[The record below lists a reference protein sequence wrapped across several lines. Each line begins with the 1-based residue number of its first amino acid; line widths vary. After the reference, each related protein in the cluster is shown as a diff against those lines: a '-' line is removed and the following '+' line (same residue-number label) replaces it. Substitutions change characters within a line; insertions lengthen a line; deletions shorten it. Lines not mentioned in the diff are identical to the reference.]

1 MRWSLV
7 LAPVLLVVGCGR
19 AAAPER
25 FHGPTMGTT
34 YSIEVAR
41 RPAAVGREQL
51 QATIDEV
58 LAETGRHLSTYD
70 AASEISRFNAAAT
83 TEAVEV
89 SEPLGSV
96 VAIANEVSV
105 ASGGAFDITVGPLVR
120 AWGFGEADAG
130 ARHRSG
136 RAAAGAASRRG
147 RLRQAAVAT
156 DRRALRKAVAGLQ
169 LDVDGIAPGY
179 AVDRIAERF
188 EALGVND
195 YLIEL
200 GGEVRARGRSPAGRP
215 WRVAI
220 EAPLAGERKPYAV
233 VELDGLGASTSGD
246 YRDFREV
253 GGRRVSH
260 TIDPRTGAPVTH
272 GLASVCVVD
281 ESTARADAFSTA
293 LMVLGPEEGM
303 AAGDPAR
310 ARGAVHRAQR
320 RWRRIHLAGHARVPA
335 PSPPARLTAI
345 IPAHGRTRL
354 PGLRRRPHLAPLM
367 VPLLIALAAGAG
379 IWWLGSWARTTVVIL
394 VRHAEAAPG
403 TAGDPDLSQAGEAR
417 VRGLGEFLAGIL
429 AGDKV
434 DYLYAAD
441 TRRAQQTAAPIANQF
456 KLPINLLASS
466 DWAGFAGRIKRE
478 HRGETVVGGRLR
490 QHASRAC

>member
-1 MRWSLV
+1 MRWFLV
-7 LAPVLLVVGCGR
+7 LAPVLLVAGCGR

-58 LAETGRHLSTYD
+58 LAETGRYLSTYD

-120 AWGFGEADAG
+120 AWGFSEADVG
-130 ARHRSG
+130 AVT
-136 RAAAGAASRRG
+136 APDAQQLA
-147 RLRQAAVAT
+147 RLRAEVGYDKLQLQK

-169 LDVDGIAPGY
+169 LDVNGIAPGY

-200 GGEVRARGRSPAGRP
+200 GGEVRAHGRSPAGRP

-246 YRDFREV
+246 YRDFRMV

-293 LMVLGPEEGM
+293 LMVLGPEKGM
-303 AAGDPAR
+303 
-310 ARGAVHRAQR
+310 Q
-320 RWRRIHLAGHARVPA
+320 LA
-335 PSPPARLTAI
+335 
-345 IPAHGRTRL
+345 TRL
-354 PGLRRRPHLAPLM
+354 GLAALFIVRSADGAGFTSQATPEFQHLRRPL
-367 VPLLIALAAGAG
+367 
-379 IWWLGSWARTTVVIL
+379 
-394 VRHAEAAPG
+394 
-403 TAGDPDLSQAGEAR
+403 D
-417 VRGLGEFLAGIL
+417 
-429 AGDKV
+429 
-434 DYLYAAD
+434 
-441 TRRAQQTAAPIANQF
+441 
-456 KLPINLLASS
+456 
-466 DWAGFAGRIKRE
+466 
-478 HRGETVVGGRLR
+478 
-490 QHASRAC
+490 

>member
-1 MRWSLV
+1 MRWFLV
-7 LAPVLLVVGCGR
+7 LATVLLVAGCGR
-19 AAAPER
+19 AAVPER

-51 QATIDEV
+51 QATIDDV
-58 LAETGRHLSTYD
+58 LAEAGRHLSTYD

-120 AWGFGEADAG
+120 TWGFSEADAG
-130 ARHRSG
+130 VVTAPD
-136 RAAAGAASRRG
+136 AQQLA
-147 RLRQAAVAT
+147 RLRAEVGYDKLQLQT

-169 LDVDGIAPGY
+169 LDVNGIAPGY

-200 GGEVRARGRSPAGRP
+200 GGEVRANGRSPAGRP

-246 YRDFREV
+246 YRDFRMV

-281 ESTARADAFSTA
+281 ESTARADAYATA
-293 LMVLGPEEGM
+293 LMVLGPQEGM
-303 AAGDPAR
+303 ELAIRLGLAALFIERSAD
-310 ARGAVHRAQR
+310 GAGFTSQATPEFQH
-320 RWRRIHLAGHARVPA
+320 
-335 PSPPARLTAI
+335 
-345 IPAHGRTRL
+345 
-354 PGLRRRPHLAPLM
+354 LRRPL
-367 VPLLIALAAGAG
+367 
-379 IWWLGSWARTTVVIL
+379 
-394 VRHAEAAPG
+394 
-403 TAGDPDLSQAGEAR
+403 D
-417 VRGLGEFLAGIL
+417 
-429 AGDKV
+429 
-434 DYLYAAD
+434 
-441 TRRAQQTAAPIANQF
+441 
-456 KLPINLLASS
+456 
-466 DWAGFAGRIKRE
+466 
-478 HRGETVVGGRLR
+478 
-490 QHASRAC
+490 

>member
-1 MRWSLV
+1 MRWFLV
-7 LAPVLLVVGCGR
+7 LAPVLLVAGCGR
-19 AAAPER
+19 AAVPER

-120 AWGFGEADAG
+120 AWGFAEAG
-130 ARHRSG
+130 AG
-136 RAAAGAASRRG
+136 VVTAPDAQQLA
-147 RLRQAAVAT
+147 RLRAEVGYDKLQLQK

-169 LDVDGIAPGY
+169 LDVNGIAPGY

-188 EALGVND
+188 EALGVNN

-200 GGEVRARGRSPAGRP
+200 GGEVRAHGRSPAGRP

-246 YRDFREV
+246 YRDFRMV

-281 ESTARADAFSTA
+281 KSTARADAFSTA
-293 LMVLGPEEGM
+293 LMVLGPQEGM
-303 AAGDPAR
+303 
-310 ARGAVHRAQR
+310 Q
-320 RWRRIHLAGHARVPA
+320 LA
-335 PSPPARLTAI
+335 
-345 IPAHGRTRL
+345 TRL
-354 PGLRRRPHLAPLM
+354 GLAALFIVRSADGAGFTSQATPEFQHLRRPL
-367 VPLLIALAAGAG
+367 
-379 IWWLGSWARTTVVIL
+379 
-394 VRHAEAAPG
+394 
-403 TAGDPDLSQAGEAR
+403 D
-417 VRGLGEFLAGIL
+417 
-429 AGDKV
+429 
-434 DYLYAAD
+434 
-441 TRRAQQTAAPIANQF
+441 
-456 KLPINLLASS
+456 
-466 DWAGFAGRIKRE
+466 
-478 HRGETVVGGRLR
+478 
-490 QHASRAC
+490 